1 MTDSVQLK
9 LRQRATIIAH
19 INAASR
25 PTQFLIASGSIIDR
39 TYFDNLKPLL
49 SADLAETIA
58 VQFGSIR

>member
-1 MTDSVQLK
+1 MIVETE
-9 LRQRATIIAH
+9 AFAH